1 MTKLILLD
9 KNNKLISAI
18 EIKQA
23 HHNVTLKRQQSI
35 LDILLDNQISAKH
48 GCTGGV
54 CGACI
59 CKIIEGE
66 EFILKEGLHKTVH
79 NKLSGKR
86 FLSCIAT
93 IKENTP
99 EEAIIKLK
107 ARTWGKIQNPFSPH
121 ELTPNTVI
129 TS

>member
-1 MTKLILLD
+1 MTKLILVD
-9 KNNKLISAI
+9 KNNNLISAI

-23 HHNVTLKRQQSI
+23 HDKVTLKRQQSI
-35 LDILLDNQISAKH
+35 LDILLDNQIPAKY

-66 EFILKEGLHKTVH
+66 EFIVKEGLHKTAH
-79 NKLSGKR
+79 NKLGGKR

-99 EEAIIKLK
+99 EDAIIKLK
-107 ARTWGKIQNPFSPH
+107 ARTLGKNQPI
-121 ELTPNTVI
+121 I
-129 TS
+129 TTQTDAKTIGM